1 MISIVNKMTFQKG
14 QSGNPSGRPKKVVE
28 DAKHSLLLDL
38 FDDQAERE
46 IITNMLRLAKSKNIT
61 TAPSSIN
68 AATWLWD
75 RKYGKVKE
83 HMELS
88 GFVDL
93 KGYANVSPDDFD
105 NEATDPPD
113 SAV

>member
-1 MISIVNKMTFQKG
+1 MTFQKG
-14 QSGNPSGRPKKVVE
+14 QSGNPNGRPKKAVE
-28 DAKHSLLLDL
+28 DAKHSLLLVL

-46 IITNMLRLAKSKNIT
+46 IILNMVRLAKSKNIT

-83 HMELS
+83 QMELS
-88 GFVDL
+88 GSIDV
-93 KGYANVSPDDFD
+93 KGYVSISPDDFD
-105 NEATDPPD
+105 SAATDSPD